1 MPRNPPDSGRFYP
14 ILSDSGRFWPQ
25 TPPPLPHFATR
36 PQSFPLGQSPQHP
49 TVPTSQGKT
58 SVPVG
63 QMASIPVGRRACRAL
78 SATGSPKRSQDAAEG
93 IRVAKCR
100 PRSSLAP
107 TSRHL
112 LPASDSPRQPPS
124 THWPPPPA
132 PASTK
137 SWRKKNWGG
146 ANFGPSLMWPLVDDG
161 RGGWNRGKPAA
172 CGWQCAWVMDSL
184 PPLASH
190 FAGGKGRLMRWQPGR
205 GQRRKSAHAGGIY
218 SQFYSRLAIP
228 TGNESN

>member
-1 MPRNPPDSGRFYP
+1 MPRNPSDSGRFYP

-25 TPPPLPHFATR
+25 TPPPLPHFAT
-36 PQSFPLGQSPQHP
+36 PAQILPPGPVS
-49 TVPTSQGKT
+49 PTSHYPHKPRQDLSTGWPNGFHSGGQAGLQG
-58 SVPVG
+58 VV
-63 QMASIPVGRRACRAL
+63 RHRD
-78 SATGSPKRSQDAAEG
+78 PKRSQDAAEG

-161 RGGWNRGKPAA
+161 RGGWNRGQPAA